1 MGYTNIQ
8 ADVNFRR
15 QAFNQDGLRYAT
27 GPYTSYPDDVFRSF
41 VALTDCVI
49 TATSVS
55 GDSLTSQNIYAGSVV
70 YGLFTS
76 IVVTS
81 GTAALHLA
89 GPASNPSFTAT
100 PWQLILEQWQLIT
113 NTWN

>member
-15 QAFNQDGLRYAT
+15 QVLNQDGTRYAT
-27 GPYTSYPDDVFRSF
+27 GPYTSSPDDVFRSF

-55 GDSLTSQNIYAGSVV
+55 GDSLTSQAISAGTVV

-89 GPASNPSFTAT
+89 GPASNPPFTAT
-100 PWQLILEQWQLIT
+100 PWQFIVEQWQLIT

>member
-1 MGYTNIQ
+1 MYGTNLN
-8 ADVNFRR
+8 AEPNFHL
-15 QAFNQDGLRYAT
+15 QAFNQYGTRYAT

-55 GDSLTSQNIYAGSVV
+55 GDSLTSQAISAGTVV

-89 GPASNPSFTAT
+89 GPASNPPFTAT
-100 PWQLILEQWQLIT
+100 PWQFIVEQWQLIT